1 MYKTLNDLFN
11 ERAKINP
18 NLLKN
23 VERNKI
29 HFLKIQIECAK
40 QILGGV
46 NMNGHDIFYVRVT
59 KSDLLQLIKNDL
71 SRLNSYYEKFN
82 LETFHFNTDNPKVI
96 YIN

>member
-29 HFLKIQIECAK
+29 HFLKIQI
-40 QILGGV
+40 
-46 NMNGHDIFYVRVT
+46 
-59 KSDLLQLIKNDL
+59 
-71 SRLNSYYEKFN
+71 
-82 LETFHFNTDNPKVI
+82 
-96 YIN
+96 

>member
-1 MYKTLNDLFN
+1 
-11 ERAKINP
+11 
-18 NLLKN
+18 
-23 VERNKI
+23 
-29 HFLKIQIECAK
+29 
-40 QILGGV
+40 
-46 NMNGHDIFYVRVT
+46 MNGHDIFYVRVT